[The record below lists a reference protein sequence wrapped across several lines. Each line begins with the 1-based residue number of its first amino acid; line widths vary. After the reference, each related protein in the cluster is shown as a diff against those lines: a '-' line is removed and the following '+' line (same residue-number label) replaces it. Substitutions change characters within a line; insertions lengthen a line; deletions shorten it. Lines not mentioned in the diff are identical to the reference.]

1 MSVINSLREK
11 RDPWFARFEEHRL
24 VDEDEGEEALDRESE
39 NERIKKRR
47 AMVGVFPKREEAD
60 KR

>member
-24 VDEDEGEEALDRESE
+24 ADEDEEEAVDSESE
-39 NERIKKRR
+39 AERIKKRR
-47 AMVGVFPKREEAD
+47 AMVGVFPKREELD
-60 KR
+60 RR